1 MDFACNA
8 FVCSRFLERDE
19 KRDIRESTSQNGSL
33 SQREREK
40 ELSFPLL
47 KISKL
52 KRRKEL
58 EIVVYVA
65 REDTHTQRER
75 GEREVSFRL
84 VSAREEYKKTQ
95 YIMITWSNNSAPF
108 VARQNAS
115 INLLASSHRRSD
127 VTSYSTFGKYTCQS
141 RGESTVSRCAS
152 GVSLVV
158 AMRFVVAPELVVFLH
173 FCTTVCKTRVKNVS
187 VVYI

>member
-19 KRDIRESTSQNGSL
+19 KRYIRESTSQNGSL

-75 GEREVSFRL
+75 ETEVSFRL
-84 VSAREEYKKTQ
+84 VSEREEN
-95 YIMITWSNNSAPF
+95 IRRHNRMITWSNNSAPF

-141 RGESTVSRCAS
+141 RGGRALSR
-152 GVSLVV
+152 GVH
-158 AMRFVVAPELVVFLH
+158 RD
-173 FCTTVCKTRVKNVS
+173 
-187 VVYI
+187 

>member
-19 KRDIRESTSQNGSL
+19 KRYIRESTSQNGSL

-75 GEREVSFRL
+75 ETEVSFRL
-84 VSAREEYKKTQ
+84 VSEREEN
-95 YIMITWSNNSAPF
+95 I
-108 VARQNAS
+108 
-115 INLLASSHRRSD
+115 RR
-127 VTSYSTFGKYTCQS
+127 
-141 RGESTVSRCAS
+141 
-152 GVSLVV
+152 
-158 AMRFVVAPELVVFLH
+158 H
-173 FCTTVCKTRVKNVS
+173 N
-187 VVYI
+187 I

>member
-1 MDFACNA
+1 M
-8 FVCSRFLERDE
+8 VVYR
-19 KRDIRESTSQNGSL
+19 
-33 SQREREK
+33 REREK

-47 KISKL
+47 KILKL
-52 KRRKEL
+52 RRRKEL

-75 GEREVSFRL
+75 ETEVSFRL
-84 VSAREEYKKTQ
+84 VSEREEN
-95 YIMITWSNNSAPF
+95 IRRHNRMITWSNNSAPF

-141 RGESTVSRCAS
+141 RGGRVLSR
-152 GVSLVV
+152 GVH
-158 AMRFVVAPELVVFLH
+158 RD
-173 FCTTVCKTRVKNVS
+173 
-187 VVYI
+187 